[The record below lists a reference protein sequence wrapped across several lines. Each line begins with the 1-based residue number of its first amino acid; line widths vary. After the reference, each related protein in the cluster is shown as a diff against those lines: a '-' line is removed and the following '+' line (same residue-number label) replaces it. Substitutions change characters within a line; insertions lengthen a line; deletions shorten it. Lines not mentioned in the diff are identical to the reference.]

1 MLDAI
6 VDLTKAR
13 PHLRAS
19 ARYTASELE
28 AYHAGYYSGIVWS
41 LRVADNAIRG
51 FALYQAERRARAKE
65 KRRA

>member
-13 PHLRAS
+13 PHLHTT
-19 ARYTASELE
+19 ARYTARELE
-28 AYHAGYYSGIVWS
+28 AYHAGYYSGVIWS
-41 LRVADNAIRG
+41 LRVAEEAIRT
-51 FALYQAERRARAKE
+51 FALYQLERRARAKE

>member
-6 VDLTKAR
+6 VDLTKAH
-13 PHLRAS
+13 PHLHTS

-41 LRVADNAIRG
+41 LRVADNAIRA
-51 FALYQAERRARAKE
+51 FALLQAGRRARAKE
-65 KRRA
+65 KRSA

>member
-6 VDLTKAR
+6 VDLTKAH
-13 PHLRAS
+13 PHLHTS
-19 ARYTASELE
+19 ARYTAKELE
-28 AYHAGYYSGIVWS
+28 AYHAGYYSGVVWS
-41 LRVADNAIRG
+41 LRVAENAIRG